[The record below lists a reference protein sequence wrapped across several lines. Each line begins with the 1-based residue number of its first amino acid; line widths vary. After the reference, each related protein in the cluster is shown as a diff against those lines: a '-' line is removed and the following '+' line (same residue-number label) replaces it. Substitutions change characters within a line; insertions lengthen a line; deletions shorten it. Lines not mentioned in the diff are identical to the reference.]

1 MEKSLLLLLF
11 LVLGIFCKKKKLL
24 PNSVAKMLNKV
35 LINFFIPILILQYL
49 PNLKFDKS
57 HIWLVITPWIIY
69 LFSFLFFEV
78 FNYLRPIPKSARAT
92 LIMTSGIGSI
102 SFAGFP
108 IFELFYG
115 QEGLSLGLILS
126 LAGTFVVCNTIGIFT
141 GFWYAQR
148 KTNYSKLVRD
158 ILTFPPF
165 MAMIFAVILLN
176 LDIQYTESFALA
188 IKFLGAPF
196 SALAL
201 FAVGL
206 NLTTTSFNQ
215 NKNYFLLGQG
225 FKLILAPLLIYTVLY
240 FFGENNSLVGKICI
254 LGAGLGSMNT
264 IAIVAAELNLRPKL
278 AYLMPG
284 VGIPISIITVILIH
298 FIFL

>member
-1 MEKSLLLLLF
+1 MEKSLLLLCF
-11 LVLGIFCKKKKLL
+11 LVLGMFCKKKKLL
-24 PNSVAKMLNKV
+24 PNSMAKMLNKV
-35 LINFFIPILILQYL
+35 LINFFIPVLILQYL

-57 HIWLVITPWIIY
+57 HIWLVVTPWIIY

-78 FNYLRPIPKSARAT
+78 FNYIGPIPKSARAT

-126 LAGTFVVCNTIGIFT
+126 LAGTFVVCNTIGVFT

-148 KTNYSKLVRD
+148 KTNYPKLVRD

-176 LDIQYTESFALA
+176 LDIQYTEWFVLTLN
-188 IKFLGAPF
+188 FFGAPF

-201 FAVGL
+201 FAVGV
-206 NLTTTSFNQ
+206 NLTTKSFNQ
-215 NKNYFLLGQG
+215 NKNCFLLGQC

-264 IAIVAAELNLRPKL
+264 IAIVAAELNLRPRL

-284 VGIPISIITVILIH
+284 IGIPISIITVILIH